1 MGTRPPDRI
10 DHSSQEF
17 LATLRVSQSIFTGR
31 WGQRGADQQ
40 LEKPE
45 EFPWCNPGGDCS
57 HHHVSAIDDKPL
69 KPLIYSPSSCAFF
82 DPPHLP
88 PPQEAYHNNSSTP
101 PSWDSGGFLYT
112 WVRFVRTLAG
122 CYAALGPPGTFAH
135 LAVRGS
141 GTNALGRARGGGPV
155 RPSGWPPCA
164 RGVPRLDERQ
174 GCPSVLARS
183 VGRPWTGAR
192 RPALRGPAVRA
203 TPRMDRALYV
213 RSRHPDLGGEL
224 RNPDGPD
231 DLGESLLH
239 GEAVVAGGQKE
250 GAGKRAVAQPLREIE
265 FPFFTASCRACPPA
279 RHSNTGA
286 RVECPDDSCTVV
298 VRLYSFSIL
307 RGFPRPATRWPGR
320 GARRLRRLRPGS

>member
-1 MGTRPPDRI
+1 MG
-10 DHSSQEF
+10 
-17 LATLRVSQSIFTGR
+17 A
-31 WGQRGADQQ
+31 RGADQQ

-88 PPQEAYHNNSSTP
+88 PPQEAYYNNSSTP

-174 GCPSVLARS
+174 GCLRSWRDRWGAHGREPAAQPSGGPPSGRHPGWIARCTFGCGIPTWAANSVIPMARMTLARACCTVMPSSLAAKRKARANAPLRSRFARSSFQSSRRRAVLA
-183 VGRPWTGAR
+183 
-192 RPALRGPAVRA
+192 LRLVTPIPVRA
-203 TPRMDRALYV
+203 PNVLMIAAP
-213 RSRHPDLGGEL
+213 S
-224 RNPDGPD
+224 
-231 DLGESLLH
+231 
-239 GEAVVAGGQKE
+239 
-250 GAGKRAVAQPLREIE
+250 
-265 FPFFTASCRACPPA
+265 SCA
-279 RHSNTGA
+279 
-286 RVECPDDSCTVV
+286 
-298 VRLYSFSIL
+298 LYSFSIL

-320 GARRLRRLRPGS
+320 GAQRLLPLRPGS